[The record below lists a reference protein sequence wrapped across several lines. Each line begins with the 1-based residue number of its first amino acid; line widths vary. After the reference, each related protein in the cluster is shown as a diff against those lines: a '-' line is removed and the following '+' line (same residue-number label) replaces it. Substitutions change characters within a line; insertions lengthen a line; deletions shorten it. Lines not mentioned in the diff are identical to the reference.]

1 MPSLT
6 RNSTLAFALACACG
20 LPSTAFAQTGG
31 EPTEVASDPGQ
42 TGGTVFT
49 PPPPPPKRAK
59 IDANGYAIAPASAPL
74 AVKRMIEAGNMIV
87 GKPYRYG
94 GGHKPYARSS
104 SKGRRSVVLDS
115 GYDCSG
121 SISFAL
127 YGARLLKSPLDS
139 RSFASWGLE
148 GPGRWVT
155 VYTNPGHAY
164 IVIAGLRFDTSMR
177 DDPSRTGPGWS
188 KRLRRS
194 NSFVARHPRSL

>member
-1 MPSLT
+1 VSSLT
-6 RNSTLAFALACACG
+6 RHNTLAFALACACAV
-20 LPSTAFAQTGG
+20 PTTALAQTGG
-31 EPTEVASDPGQ
+31 ETTPSDPAE
-42 TGGTVFT
+42 TGGTAFV
-49 PPPPPPKRAK
+49 PPPPPPKKAK
-59 IDANGYAIAPASAPL
+59 IVDGKAISPAGAPR
-74 AVKRMIEAGNMIV
+74 AVVRMIEAANMIV

-94 GGHKPYARSS
+94 GGHRPYARSARS
-104 SKGRRSVVLDS
+104 RSVALDS

-121 SISFAL
+121 SVSFAL

-188 KRLRRS
+188 KRLRVS
-194 NSFVARHPRSL
+194 DSFVARHPRNL